1 MPVGYAISVAVLAVC
16 TWLAVAPPH
25 PRTSRPSRPSFWLGY
40 LVEQLPFVALAWL
53 AASTALAAIEGDLAS
68 PSAWPVV
75 AVAVVTAAALGL
87 VIRRQVR
94 TSEAVTE
101 ALRATFGSAGPA
113 GSAGHVPYRPP
124 WARIILLPFWFR
136 RRDVERL
143 ADVRYGDAGKANL
156 LDVYRHRGR
165 AQGAPVMVHFHGG
178 AFRSG
183 RKSHEAQAMLQRLA
197 SQGWVC
203 VSANYR
209 LTPEATF
216 PDQLIDAK
224 RVIAWVRAHADE
236 LGADGSQLFVAGSS
250 AGAHLAA
257 MSALTPNQR
266 EHQPG
271 FEQADTSV
279 AAAVCLYGYYGR
291 VDDAP
296 RPSSP
301 HDHVND
307 AAPPFLFAHGDNDTL
322 VIVEDARSLVTA
334 LERVS
339 AKPVMYVELHGAQHV
354 FDLFQS
360 IRIHRLTDGIE
371 RFAAHVRGQA

>member
-1 MPVGYAISVAVLAVC
+1 
-16 TWLAVAPPH
+16 
-25 PRTSRPSRPSFWLGY
+25 
-40 LVEQLPFVALAWL
+40 
-53 AASTALAAIEGDLAS
+53 
-68 PSAWPVV
+68 
-75 AVAVVTAAALGL
+75 
-87 VIRRQVR
+87 
-94 TSEAVTE
+94 
-101 ALRATFGSAGPA
+101 
-113 GSAGHVPYRPP
+113 
-124 WARIILLPFWFR
+124 
-136 RRDVERL
+136 
-143 ADVRYGDAGKANL
+143 
-156 LDVYRHRGR
+156 
-165 AQGAPVMVHFHGG
+165 
-178 AFRSG
+178 
-183 RKSHEAQAMLQRLA
+183 MLQRLA

-360 IRIHRLTDGIE
+360 IRIHRLIDGIE